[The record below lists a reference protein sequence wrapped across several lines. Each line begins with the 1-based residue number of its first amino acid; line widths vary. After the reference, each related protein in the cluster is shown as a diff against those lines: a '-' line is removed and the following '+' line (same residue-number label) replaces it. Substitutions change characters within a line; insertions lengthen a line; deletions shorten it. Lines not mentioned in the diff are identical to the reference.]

1 MVRES
6 DRQIDKWID
15 IQITRKKEKREK
27 ENVCVLIAVSAA
39 EQELAGDNEIR

>member
-15 IQITRKKEKREK
+15 IQITRKKEKRK
-27 ENVCVLIAVSAA
+27 RMIAVSTA